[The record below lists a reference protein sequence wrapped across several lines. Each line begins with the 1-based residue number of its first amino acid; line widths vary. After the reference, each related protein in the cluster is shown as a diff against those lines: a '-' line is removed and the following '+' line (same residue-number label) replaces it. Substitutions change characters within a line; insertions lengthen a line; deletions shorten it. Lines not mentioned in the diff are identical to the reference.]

1 MTNNKHYERLASIL
15 STIEEKG
22 ISTAYDLKAPKNKA
36 LWDELYFA
44 TQDFINYYALAS
56 KTSKN
61 KKGDIVPGNTDKV
74 KFLTEEGGME
84 LYDIQMDILLHVIKK
99 IDYVLAQS
107 PVAKK
112 TSYAYKI
119 VNNEVNS
126 MLRKLP
132 PVVLVPWGTPIN
144 SDTNED
150 GAVLADIVGDD
161 TTYNPERLYFKRE
174 TINELKKELKAK
186 KAREQAEKRE
196 TILNEIT
203 ILNKRPSEVLCRLAC
218 THLSMKPRE
227 LAVLII
233 DKGCELAYA
242 EIIFEVAKQNRIELS
257 EIRNIIAGYE
267 LTAESVK
274 ADTNSAEQVAGQIS
288 RLVYRADK
296 RLGK

>member
-36 LWDELYFA
+36 LWDKLYFA

-99 IDYVLAQS
+99 MDYVLAQS

-132 PVVLVPWGTPIN
+132 PVVLVPWDTPIN

-161 TTYNPERLYFKRE
+161 TYNPERLYFKRE

-203 ILNKRPSEVLCRLAC
+203 ILNKRPSELLCRLAC

-227 LAVLII
+227 LAGLII

-242 EIIFEVAKQNRIELS
+242 EIIFEVAKQNHIELS

>member
-74 KFLTEEGGME
+74 KFLAEEGGME

>member
-15 STIEEKG
+15 SKIEEKG
-22 ISTAYDLKAPKNKA
+22 ISTADELKVSKNKA

-61 KKGDIVPGNTDKV
+61 KKGEIVPGNADKV
-74 KFLTEEGGME
+74 KFLIEESGME
-84 LYDIQMDILLHVIKK
+84 LYDIEMSILLHVIKK
-99 IDYVLAQS
+99 MNYVLVQS
-107 PVAKK
+107 PVEKK
-112 TSYAYKI
+112 TFYTYKI

-132 PVVLVPWGTPIN
+132 PAELVPWDTPIN

-150 GAVLADIVGDD
+150 GAVLADIIGDD
-161 TTYNPERLYFKRE
+161 NNPERLYFVRE
-174 TINELKKELKAK
+174 AIKELNAK
-186 KAREQAEKRE
+186 RAREQAEKRE
-196 TILNEIT
+196 TILHEIT
-203 ILNKRPSEVLCRLAC
+203 ILNKRPSELLCRLAS
-218 THLSMKPRE
+218 THLKPKMKPRE
-227 LAVLII
+227 LASQII

-242 EIIFEVAKQNRIELS
+242 EIIFEVAKQNGIKLS
-257 EIRNIIAGYE
+257 VIRDIIAGHE

-288 RLVYRADK
+288 RLIYRAHK
-296 RLGK
+296 RLSK

>member
-22 ISTAYDLKAPKNKA
+22 ISTADELKTLQNRA

-61 KKGDIVPGNTDKV
+61 KKGDIVPGNADKV
-74 KFLTEEGGME
+74 KFLTEEGGTE
-84 LYDIQMDILLHVIKK
+84 FYDIQMDILLHVIKK
-99 IDYVLAQS
+99 MDYVLAQS

-112 TSYAYKI
+112 ISYAYKI

-132 PVVLVPWGTPIN
+132 PVALVPWDTPIN

-150 GAVLADIVGDD
+150 GAVLADIIGDD
-161 TTYNPERLYFKRE
+161 TYNPESLYFECE
-174 TINELKKELKAK
+174 TINELKKELKTK
-186 KAREQAEKRE
+186 QARELAEKKE
-196 TILNEIT
+196 SILHEVA
-203 ILNKRPSEVLCRLAC
+203 LLSKRPAEVMVRLAC
-218 THLSMKPRE
+218 THLCMKPRK
-227 LAVLII
+227 LARLII

-242 EIIFEVAKQNRIELS
+242 EIIFEVAKQNHIEFS
-257 EIRNIIAGYE
+257 EIRNIIAGHE

-296 RLGK
+296 HLNK

>member
-15 STIEEKG
+15 STIEKEG

-99 IDYVLAQS
+99 MDYVLAQS

-132 PVVLVPWGTPIN
+132 PVVLVPWDTPIN

-150 GAVLADIVGDD
+150 GAVLTDIVGDD
-161 TTYNPERLYFKRE
+161 TYNPERLYFERE

-186 KAREQAEKRE
+186 KAREQAEKRK

-227 LAVLII
+227 LAGLII

-242 EIIFEVAKQNRIELS
+242 EIIFEVANQNHIELS
-257 EIRNIIAGYE
+257 EIRNIIVGYE
-267 LTAESVK
+267 LKAKSVK

>member
-15 STIEEKG
+15 STLEEKG
-22 ISTAYDLKAPKNKA
+22 ISTADELKTPKNKA

-44 TQDFINYYALAS
+44 TQDFINFYALAS

-84 LYDIQMDILLHVIKK
+84 LYDIQMDILLHVINKM
-99 IDYVLAQS
+99 DYVLAQS

-132 PVVLVPWGTPIN
+132 PVVLVPWDTPIN

-150 GAVLADIVGDD
+150 GAVLADVVGDD
-161 TTYNPERLYFKRE
+161 TYNPECLYFERE

-196 TILNEIT
+196 TILHEIA

-227 LAVLII
+227 LAGLII

-242 EIIFEVAKQNRIELS
+242 DIIFEVAKQNHIELS

>member
-44 TQDFINYYALAS
+44 TQNFINYYALAS

-99 IDYVLAQS
+99 MDYVLAQS

-132 PVVLVPWGTPIN
+132 PVVLVPWDTPIN

-227 LAVLII
+227 LAGLII

-242 EIIFEVAKQNRIELS
+242 EIIFEVAKQNHIELS